1 MRSFGACVLDR
12 AETGGHIPRRTLC
25 RATGILMPNWLL
37 QLLTWWNG
45 QTLNTRF
52 HTWRNGELV
61 GKDEFGNLY
70 YQTKGGKMDPALGY
84 VRRWVIFN
92 GVSEAS
98 SVPTGWYGW
107 LHYTVDT
114 PPTAENYKP
123 RDWEMPFEANQ
134 TGTANAYRPAG
145 STLASGQRPSA
156 TGDYQ
161 AWTPGQ

>member
-1 MRSFGACVLDR
+1 
-12 AETGGHIPRRTLC
+12 
-25 RATGILMPNWLL
+25 MPNWLL

-70 YQTKGGKMDPALGY
+70 YQTKGAKMDPALGY

-98 SVPTGWYGW
+98 SVPTGW
-107 LHYTVDT
+107 
-114 PPTAENYKP
+114 
-123 RDWEMPFEANQ
+123 
-134 TGTANAYRPAG
+134 
-145 STLASGQRPSA
+145 
-156 TGDYQ
+156 
-161 AWTPGQ
+161 